1 VEAEAE
7 EEGEEEAEVTG
18 EAEAEEECEEAAP
31 GALVIAAR
39 AASARNF
46 GVASQAA
53 AAPPAGRP
61 KPARLT
67 GSLKSR
73 LETNQPNTR
82 RTRLSVR
89 ERLAVR
95 KQKDS
100 PAAAAGQ
107 SAAADEDDVQH
118 GDETN
123 KGAAEEGAAE
133 EGGAVVGAAAGVGR
147 RSTDRRWGACHRHLM
162 EEAAA
167 TMDHPSDNG
176 REVGGSSRQGDSH
189 EGRGRTLTVGAAREA
204 RASSSPATTR
214 MRDVAA
220 AFLPNSVPG
229 TPSAAATG
237 AARLQR
243 LLEEKDE
250 EVQRY
255 RRQAEEVVRFRRE
268 AEERQQLWASAR
280 QGMADE
286 WEAERSLLLAEL
298 ESLRGSVQERRAS
311 KDKDKDK
318 DRDRDEKDDK
328 AEAARARHL
337 LKEEGLKRA
346 AAESKRRGAEQL
358 VATLKREL
366 TVASDCL

>member
-1 VEAEAE
+1 
-7 EEGEEEAEVTG
+7 
-18 EAEAEEECEEAAP
+18 
-31 GALVIAAR
+31 
-39 AASARNF
+39 
-46 GVASQAA
+46 
-53 AAPPAGRP
+53 
-61 KPARLT
+61 
-67 GSLKSR
+67 
-73 LETNQPNTR
+73 
-82 RTRLSVR
+82 
-89 ERLAVR
+89 
-95 KQKDS
+95 
-100 PAAAAGQ
+100 
-107 SAAADEDDVQH
+107 
-118 GDETN
+118 
-123 KGAAEEGAAE
+123 
-133 EGGAVVGAAAGVGR
+133 
-147 RSTDRRWGACHRHLM
+147 M
-162 EEAAA
+162 
-167 TMDHPSDNG
+167 
-176 REVGGSSRQGDSH
+176 
-189 EGRGRTLTVGAAREA
+189 TLGAAREA

-311 KDKDKDK
+311 KDKDRDK

-328 AEAARARHL
+328 AEAARARLL

>member
-1 VEAEAE
+1 M
-7 EEGEEEAEVTG
+7 T
-18 EAEAEEECEEAAP
+18 
-31 GALVIAAR
+31 L
-39 AASARNF
+39 
-46 GVASQAA
+46 
-53 AAPPAGRP
+53 
-61 KPARLT
+61 
-67 GSLKSR
+67 
-73 LETNQPNTR
+73 
-82 RTRLSVR
+82 
-89 ERLAVR
+89 
-95 KQKDS
+95 
-100 PAAAAGQ
+100 
-107 SAAADEDDVQH
+107 
-118 GDETN
+118 
-123 KGAAEEGAAE
+123 
-133 EGGAVVGAAAGVGR
+133 GAV
-147 RSTDRRWGACHRHLM
+147 
-162 EEAAA
+162 
-167 TMDHPSDNG
+167 
-176 REVGGSSRQGDSH
+176 
-189 EGRGRTLTVGAAREA
+189 REA

-214 MRDVAA
+214 MRDVAS

-298 ESLRGSVQERRAS
+298 ESLRGSDKERRAS

-318 DRDRDEKDDK
+318 DRDDKDDK
-328 AEAARARHL
+328 AEAARARLL